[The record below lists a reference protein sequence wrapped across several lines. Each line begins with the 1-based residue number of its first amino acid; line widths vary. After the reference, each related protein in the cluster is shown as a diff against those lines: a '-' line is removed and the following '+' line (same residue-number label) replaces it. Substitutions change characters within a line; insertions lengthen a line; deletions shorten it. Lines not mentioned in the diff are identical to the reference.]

1 MAGSLSGRIMG
12 SYSGGTTYQPYLSWS
27 ISQNIAEN
35 RSTMSVTFGMYKA
48 KANSQSYNINSR
60 SITVVVNGT
69 TYTRSAGFDF
79 RNAAVGSYNDM
90 FTISNINIS
99 HNADGSKSVSM
110 SATHTTGISL
120 GTGTVSGTAVL
131 LDIPRA
137 TTPSLS
143 DSIVNLG
150 DTITITTS
158 AASSSFRH
166 TLRYKFGSMTGTIAS
181 NVASSAS
188 WTIPKNFANVIT
200 TTNRGAGEVICETF
214 NGSTS
219 LGTKSVPFTAF
230 IPDTAE
236 FRPSIEA
243 SDITVS
249 DTNSALYSK
258 FGGHVQNKSRL
269 NISVSGVATAY
280 GSAITRYEIS
290 VSGKSYIG
298 SQVTTD
304 TLTQNGTLA
313 VSCTVTDARG
323 RTASASKNITV
334 YPYTAPQITA
344 YTVYRSNASGEADES
359 GEYATLYMAY
369 SIASVDGKNDRQY
382 RILYK
387 RSTDESYT
395 TAESGTAQTSYEGIH
410 TLSGVT
416 FSIDYQWDI
425 RLEIWDYFTSSNHIA
440 WTQTLDTEE
449 VILDFNSS
457 GKGFA
462 IGKVSEQDGFEIAW
476 DAYFLGNINFG
487 TGAGAHNCIYRGRF
501 LGNAV
506 TEAQY
511 DAIESGQFTG
521 LYIGDYWT
529 IGGRNYRIAAFDY
542 YYNTG
547 DTAFTQHHAVIV
559 PDVPLYS
566 YAMNTS
572 NNTAGAY
579 ANSAMRDEGITQA
592 KSMINNAFGSAHVL
606 SHRQYFQNAVTNG
619 YASGG
624 GWYDSTVDLMNERN
638 VYGAAVFGN
647 QLNGTVSAH
656 SYAVDKS
663 QYPLFAFRPDMI
675 SNRKLFWLRDVASSI
690 GYASIS
696 SLGLA
701 NSSNAS
707 NAYGVRPAFCIG

>member
-27 ISQNIAEN
+27 ISQSIANN

-60 SITVVVNGT
+60 TITIVVNGA
-69 TYTRSAGFDF
+69 TYSRSAGFDF

-110 SATHTTGISL
+110 SATHSTGISL

-181 NVASSAS
+181 KVASSVK

-304 TLTQNGTLA
+304 TLTQSGTLA
-313 VSCTVTDARG
+313 VSCTVTDSRG
-323 RTASASKNITV
+323 RTSSASKNITV

-559 PDVPLYS
+559 PDTSLYT
-566 YAMNTS
+566 YAMNDNATTS
-572 NNTAGAY
+572 GGYAG
-579 ANSAMRDEGITQA
+579 SKMRTEGLEQA
-592 KSMINNAFGSAHVL
+592 KTIVKAAFPNHVL
-606 SHRQYFQNAVTNG
+606 SHRIYLTNAVTNG
-619 YASGG
+619 SPSNV
-624 GWYDSTVDLMNERN
+624 GWYDSEVDLMNEQM
-638 VYGAAVFGN
+638 VYGGPIHMSFATGN
-647 QLNGTVSAH
+647 MNNANSRIE
-656 SYAVDKS
+656 KS
-663 QYPLFAFRPDMI
+663 QLPLFVYEP
-675 SNRKLFWLRDVASSI
+675 NRGCNRSSWWLRDVASAAFFSI
-690 GYASIS
+690 VSYTGRS
-696 SLGLA
+696 GCDNA
-701 NSSNAS
+701 NQT
-707 NAYGVRPAFCIG
+707 YGVRPAFCIG